1 MRNQKLVPLGVGA
14 NDLNGRRISIDP
26 QSMMR
31 TYQTIGSKTIDIDID
46 LDGLK
51 DLALND
57 DNVAVK
63 SKLNKMRHMD
73 K

>member
-1 MRNQKLVPLGVGA
+1 
-14 NDLNGRRISIDP
+14 
-26 QSMMR
+26 MMK
-31 TYQTIGSKTIDIDID
+31 TYQTIGNKTIDIDID

-51 DLALND
+51 DLSLND